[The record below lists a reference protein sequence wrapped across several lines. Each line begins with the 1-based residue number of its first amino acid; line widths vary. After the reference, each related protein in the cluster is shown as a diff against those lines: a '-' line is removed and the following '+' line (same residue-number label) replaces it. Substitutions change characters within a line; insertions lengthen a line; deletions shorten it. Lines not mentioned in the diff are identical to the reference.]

1 MYGKG
6 IAHDGSQEYNETAA
20 QKNGL
25 VFDSDAAGILFT
37 RAPASDRMEFCVHGL
52 AAHAG
57 VCPERGL
64 NAIQI
69 ASEAIAKMRL
79 GRIDEETTANIG
91 VIEGGLAT
99 NIVPNRVIIRGEARS
114 HSEKKLSDQTDHMR
128 RCLQETVA
136 RYSVTVDGQIHRA
149 RLEEEIWR
157 DYDRMDVKET
167 SPIVRLVMQA
177 ASNLGQRVETRSTGG
192 GCDANILNRRG
203 FEVANLGT
211 GMHDIHTVNEWLD
224 IREMC
229 RTASIV
235 EEILKL
241 HAKA

>member
-1 MYGKG
+1 
-6 IAHDGSQEYNETAA
+6 
-20 QKNGL
+20 
-25 VFDSDAAGILFT
+25 
-37 RAPASDRMEFCVHGL
+37 
-52 AAHAG
+52 
-57 VCPERGL
+57 
-64 NAIQI
+64 
-69 ASEAIAKMRL
+69 
-79 GRIDEETTANIG
+79 
-91 VIEGGLAT
+91 
-99 NIVPNRVIIRGEARS
+99 
-114 HSEKKLSDQTDHMR
+114 MR

-136 RYSVTVDGQIHRA
+136 RYSVTVDSQIHRA